1 MKLLKVSL
9 IAGFLLSACATTP
22 QGPEPSW
29 KSEATDA
36 AKREAM
42 WNYDGSIPGQK
53 SWPGVREC
61 SGGIVG
67 FSCNVKT
74 IDRGLKVKKLT
85 MPSEYAGIY
94 GDPIQADAV
103 VDLLKSVYVSEF
115 VLPEEMGVFLSS
127 KYGRRYLRQSYIYAL
142 AEKCGE
148 KIPKS
153 EKKLLAGYVT
163 GTVEEGLVANYVCE
177 TNLAFNEKALPAHT
191 NKGGY
196 DVEASMKKED
206 PTS

>member
-1 MKLLKVSL
+1 MKLLKVTL
-9 IAGFLLSACATTP
+9 LAGFLLSACATTP
-22 QGPEPSW
+22 QGPEPTW

-42 WNYDGSIPGQK
+42 WNYEGSIPSQK

-74 IDRGLKVKKLT
+74 IDRGLKVKKLS

-94 GDPIQADAV
+94 ADPIQADAV
-103 VDLLKSVYVSEF
+103 VNLLKSVYVNEI

-127 KYGRRYLRQSYIYAL
+127 KYGGRYLRQSYIYTL
-142 AEKCGE
+142 AERCGE
-148 KIPKS
+148 KISKS
-153 EKKLLAGYVT
+153 EKKLLTGYVT
-163 GTVEEGLVANYVCE
+163 GTVEKDLVAKYVCE
-177 TNLAFNEKALPAHT
+177 TNSAFNEKALPVHT

-196 DVEASMKKED
+196 DVEAAMKKENS
-206 PTS
+206 TS

>member
-29 KSEATDA
+29 KSEASEP

-42 WNYDGSIPGQK
+42 WNYEGSIPSQK
-53 SWPGVREC
+53 NWPGVREC
-61 SGGIVG
+61 GGGIVG

-74 IDRGLKVKKLT
+74 IDRGLKVKNLS
-85 MPSEYAGIY
+85 MPSEYTGIY
-94 GDPIQADAV
+94 SDPIQADALV
-103 VDLLKSVYVSEF
+103 NLLKSVYVSEF

-127 KYGRRYLRQSYIYAL
+127 KYGRRYLRKSYIYTL

-148 KIPKS
+148 KVSKS
-153 EKKLLAGYVT
+153 EKRLLTGYVM
-163 GTVEEGLVANYVCE
+163 GTIEEGLVPNYVCE
-177 TNLAFNEKALPAHT
+177 ANSAFNEKTLPTHT

-196 DVEASMKKED
+196 NVEAAMRKEA
-206 PTS
+206 TT